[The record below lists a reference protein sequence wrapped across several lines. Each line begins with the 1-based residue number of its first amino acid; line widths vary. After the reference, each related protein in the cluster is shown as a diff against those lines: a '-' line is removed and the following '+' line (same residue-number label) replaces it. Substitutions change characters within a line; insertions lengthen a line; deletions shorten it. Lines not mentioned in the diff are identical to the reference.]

1 MDLILVIGRILFGG
15 FFLMSGIN
23 HFTKLEAMTGYAK
36 YKKLPAAKLGVL
48 ISGLMLV
55 IGGLSVILGYYA
67 DLGAL
72 LLAIFL
78 VLAAVIFHNFWK
90 ETDATAKQN
99 EMLGFMKD
107 IALAGAASTR
117 QIARAPSSKMV
128 DSVTRFL
135 PSLMRFHQPPDS
147 RHLETFA

>member
-107 IALAGAASTR
+107 IALAGAAL
-117 QIARAPSSKMV
+117 ILFALVSKYGANLDFGWV
-128 DSVTRFL
+128 LSVENI
-135 PSLMRFHQPPDS
+135 SLWK
-147 RHLETFA
+147 

>member
-1 MDLILVIGRILFGG
+1 MDLIIVIGRILFGG

-23 HFTKLEAMTGYAK
+23 HFAKLEAMTGYAK

-55 IGGLSVILGYYA
+55 IGGISIILGYYA

-107 IALAGAASTR
+107 MALAGAALILFALVVKHGTDLDFGW
-117 QIARAPSSKMV
+117 V
-128 DSVTRFL
+128 LSVENI
-135 PSLMRFHQPPDS
+135 SLWK
-147 RHLETFA
+147 

>member
-1 MDLILVIGRILFGG
+1 MSAILVIGRILFGG
-15 FFLMSGIN
+15 FFVMSGIN

-48 ISGLMLV
+48 LSGLMLLV
-55 IGGLSVILGYYA
+55 GGAYVLLGFYA

-99 EMLGFMKD
+99 EQLAFLKD
-107 IALAGAASTR
+107 FALAGAALVLFAL
-117 QIARAPSSKMV
+117 IAKHGDLSFGWVISKG
-128 DSVTRFL
+128 
-135 PSLMRFHQPPDS
+135 
-147 RHLETFA
+147 HLALFK

>member
-1 MDLILVIGRILFGG
+1 MDLIIVIGRILFGG

-55 IGGLSVILGYYA
+55 IGGITIILGYYA

-107 IALAGAASTR
+107 MALAGAAL
-117 QIARAPSSKMV
+117 I
-128 DSVTRFL
+128 L
-135 PSLMRFHQPPDS
+135 
-147 RHLETFA
+147 FALVVKHGTDLDFGWVLSAENISFWK

>member
-1 MDLILVIGRILFGG
+1 MDLIIVIGRILFGG
-15 FFLMSGIN
+15 VFLMSGIN
-23 HFTKLEAMTGYAK
+23 HFAKLEAMTGYAK

-55 IGGLSVILGYYA
+55 IGGISIILGYYA

-107 IALAGAASTR
+107 MALAGAALILFALVVKHGTDLDFGWVLSAEN
-117 QIARAPSSKMV
+117 I
-128 DSVTRFL
+128 
-135 PSLMRFHQPPDS
+135 SLWK
-147 RHLETFA
+147 

>member
-1 MDLILVIGRILFGG
+1 MDLIIVIGRILFGG

-55 IGGLSVILGYYA
+55 IVGISIILGYYA

-78 VLAAVIFHNFWK
+78 VLAAIIFHNFWK

-107 IALAGAASTR
+107 MALAGAALILFALVMKHGTDLDFGWTLSAEN
-117 QIARAPSSKMV
+117 I
-128 DSVTRFL
+128 
-135 PSLMRFHQPPDS
+135 SLWK
-147 RHLETFA
+147 

>member
-1 MDLILVIGRILFGG
+1 MDLIIVIGRILFGG

-55 IGGLSVILGYYA
+55 IGGITIILGYYA

-107 IALAGAASTR
+107 MALAGAALILFALVVKHGTDLDFGWVLSADN
-117 QIARAPSSKMV
+117 I
-128 DSVTRFL
+128 
-135 PSLMRFHQPPDS
+135 SLWK
-147 RHLETFA
+147 

>member
-1 MDLILVIGRILFGG
+1 
-15 FFLMSGIN
+15 MSGIN

-55 IGGLSVILGYYA
+55 IGGISIILGYYA

-107 IALAGAASTR
+107 MALAGAALILFALVVKHGTDLDFGWVLSAEN
-117 QIARAPSSKMV
+117 I
-128 DSVTRFL
+128 
-135 PSLMRFHQPPDS
+135 SLWK
-147 RHLETFA
+147 

>member
-1 MDLILVIGRILFGG
+1 MDLIIVIGRILFGG

-55 IGGLSVILGYYA
+55 IGGISIILGYYA
-67 DLGAL
+67 DLVAL

-78 VLAAVIFHNFWK
+78 VLAAIIFHNFWK

-107 IALAGAASTR
+107 MALAGAALILFALVMKHGTDLDFGWTLSAEN
-117 QIARAPSSKMV
+117 I
-128 DSVTRFL
+128 
-135 PSLMRFHQPPDS
+135 SLWK
-147 RHLETFA
+147 

>member
-55 IGGLSVILGYYA
+55 IGGLSVILGYYV
-67 DLGAL
+67 DLGAI

-90 ETDATAKQN
+90 ESDATAKQN

-107 IALAGAASTR
+107 MALAGAALILFALVMKHGTELDFGWALSTEN
-117 QIARAPSSKMV
+117 I
-128 DSVTRFL
+128 
-135 PSLMRFHQPPDS
+135 SLWK
-147 RHLETFA
+147 

>member
-107 IALAGAASTR
+107 IALAGAALILFALVAKYGADLDFGWVLSAEN
-117 QIARAPSSKMV
+117 I
-128 DSVTRFL
+128 
-135 PSLMRFHQPPDS
+135 SLWK
-147 RHLETFA
+147 

>member
-1 MDLILVIGRILFGG
+1 MNAIVLIGRILFGG

-55 IGGLSVILGYYA
+55 IGGISIILGYYA

-78 VLAAVIFHNFWK
+78 VLAAIIFHNFWK

-107 IALAGAASTR
+107 MALAGAALILFALVMKHGTDLDFGWTLSAEN
-117 QIARAPSSKMV
+117 I
-128 DSVTRFL
+128 
-135 PSLMRFHQPPDS
+135 SLWK
-147 RHLETFA
+147 

>member
-1 MDLILVIGRILFGG
+1 
-15 FFLMSGIN
+15 MSGIN

-48 ISGLMLV
+48 VSGLMLV
-55 IGGLSVILGYYA
+55 IGGISIILGYYA

-107 IALAGAASTR
+107 MALAGAALILFALVVKHGTDLDFGWVLSAEN
-117 QIARAPSSKMV
+117 I
-128 DSVTRFL
+128 
-135 PSLMRFHQPPDS
+135 SLWK
-147 RHLETFA
+147 

>member
-1 MDLILVIGRILFGG
+1 MDLIFVIGRILFGG

-55 IGGLSVILGYYA
+55 IGGITIILGYYA

-78 VLAAVIFHNFWK
+78 VLAAVVFHNFWK

-107 IALAGAASTR
+107 MALAGAALILFALVVKHGTDLDFGWVLSAEN
-117 QIARAPSSKMV
+117 I
-128 DSVTRFL
+128 
-135 PSLMRFHQPPDS
+135 SLWK
-147 RHLETFA
+147 

>member
-1 MDLILVIGRILFGG
+1 MSAILLIGRIIFGG
-15 FFLMSGIN
+15 FFIMSGIN

-48 ISGLMLV
+48 VSGLMLLL
-55 IGGLSVILGYYA
+55 GGAYVLLGFYV

-90 ETDATAKQN
+90 ETDATAKQS
-99 EMLGFMKD
+99 EMMNFMKD
-107 IALAGAASTR
+107 FALAGAALILFAVVAKHGDMSFGWVV
-117 QIARAPSSKMV
+117 SKG
-128 DSVTRFL
+128 
-135 PSLMRFHQPPDS
+135 
-147 RHLETFA
+147 HLALFK

>member
-1 MDLILVIGRILFGG
+1 MDLIIVIGRILFGG

-48 ISGLMLV
+48 ISGVMLV
-55 IGGLSVILGYYA
+55 IGGITIILGYYA

-107 IALAGAASTR
+107 IALAGAALILFALVVKHGTDLDFGWVLSAEN
-117 QIARAPSSKMV
+117 I
-128 DSVTRFL
+128 
-135 PSLMRFHQPPDS
+135 SLWK
-147 RHLETFA
+147 

>member
-1 MDLILVIGRILFGG
+1 MNAIVLIGRILFGG

-55 IGGLSVILGYYA
+55 IGGISIILGYYA

-107 IALAGAASTR
+107 MALAGAALILFALVMKHGTDLDFGWTLSAEN
-117 QIARAPSSKMV
+117 I
-128 DSVTRFL
+128 
-135 PSLMRFHQPPDS
+135 SLWK
-147 RHLETFA
+147 

>member
-1 MDLILVIGRILFGG
+1 
-15 FFLMSGIN
+15 MSGIN

-55 IGGLSVILGYYA
+55 IGGISIILGYYA

-78 VLAAVIFHNFWK
+78 VLAAVVFHNFWK

-107 IALAGAASTR
+107 MALAGVALILFALVVKHGTDLDFGWVLSAEN
-117 QIARAPSSKMV
+117 I
-128 DSVTRFL
+128 
-135 PSLMRFHQPPDS
+135 SLWK
-147 RHLETFA
+147 

>member
-1 MDLILVIGRILFGG
+1 MDVVTLIGRLLFAALFIG
-15 FFLMSGIN
+15 SGIG
-23 HFTKLEAMTGYAK
+23 HFAKLEAMTGYAK

-55 IGGLSVILGYYA
+55 IGGISIILGYYA

-107 IALAGAASTR
+107 MALAGAALILFALVMKHGTDLDFGWTLSAEN
-117 QIARAPSSKMV
+117 I
-128 DSVTRFL
+128 
-135 PSLMRFHQPPDS
+135 SLWK
-147 RHLETFA
+147 

>member
-107 IALAGAASTR
+107 IALAGAAL
-117 QIARAPSSKMV
+117 ILFALVSKYGV
-128 DSVTRFL
+128 DLDFGWVLSAENI
-135 PSLMRFHQPPDS
+135 SLWK
-147 RHLETFA
+147 